1 MTDSATPSVPK
12 SAKPLGAYSPVRI
25 IPIGTTKLVF
35 ISGLTAGGEAPEDI
49 AGQTEIVFARMKE
62 LLAEAGGDFS
72 HLAKITTFLTDMHDY
87 DAYNKIRNRIFG
99 EMAAPPASA
108 TVGTTQLVRPH
119 LKIEIESIAIVSA
132 PQ

>member
-1 MTDSATPSVPK
+1 MTDSATPSAPK
-12 SAKPLGAYSPVRI
+12 SVKPLGAYSPVRI

-35 ISGLTAGGEAPEDI
+35 ISGLTAGGEAPRDSS
-49 AGQTEIVFARMKE
+49 GQTEIIFARMKE

-108 TVGTTQLVRPH
+108 TVGTTRLVRPH
-119 LKIEIESIAIVSA
+119 LKIEIESIAIVPA
-132 PQ
+132 AQ